1 MKVNTVD
8 LHASSRIADLENALQ
23 AIRGVRRARVT
34 LENGLAH
41 AQILVL
47 PEVPHQ
53 ALIDSTQRLATEY
66 LGMHVP
72 SSQIEVLSSGSGEA
86 GIGARDKRR
95 KLSSIT
101 TSRNSHSF
109 SARVSL
115 EMEGDV
121 LIGERS
127 GAAGRSGEWRSVGL
141 AVIDGL
147 TDLLAAPIDL
157 ETAEVL
163 EVGTSKLA
171 VVSLSKGAETLVGS
185 AVVRLDEHDA
195 IARAV
200 LDALNRLLT
209 AQKAALP
216 FLTKPSIEG

>member
-1 MKVNTVD
+1 MAT
-8 LHASSRIADLENALQ
+8 
-23 AIRGVRRARVT
+23 IRV
-34 LENGLAH
+34 LA
-41 AQILVL
+41 L

-53 ALIDSTQRLATEY
+53 ALVDSTQRLATEH

-72 SSQIEVLSSGSGEA
+72 ASQIEILSSGSVEPGE
-86 GIGARDKRR
+86 GRPRRR

-115 EMEGDV
+115 ELAGDV

-127 GAAGRSGEWRSVGL
+127 GAAGRAGEWRSVGL

-147 TDLLAAPIDL
+147 RDLLATPIDL

-171 VVSLSKGAETLVGS
+171 VVSLCKGTEKLVGS

-200 LDALNRLLT
+200 LNALNRLLT
-209 AQKAALP
+209 VDTIEVDPEPSVGAHSDFGAAPGAATRP
-216 FLTKPSIEG
+216 FLSRPSTEGRNL

>member
-1 MKVNTVD
+1 MDPQAPSRT
-8 LHASSRIADLENALQ
+8 ASLENALG
-23 AIRGVRRARVT
+23 AIRGIRGARVG

-41 AQILVL
+41 IRVLAL
-47 PEVPHQ
+47 PEVPHR
-53 ALIDSTQRLATEY
+53 ALIDSVQRLATEY

-72 SSQIEVLSSGSGEA
+72 GSQIEILSSGTSDSEFGR
-86 GIGARDKRR
+86 ARRR

-101 TSRNSHSF
+101 TRRDSETF

-115 EMEGDV
+115 ELEGDV
-121 LIGERS
+121 LIGEKR
-127 GAAGRSGEWRSVGL
+127 GAAGGAGEWRSVGL

-147 TDLLAAPIDL
+147 ADLLSTPIDL

-163 EVGTSKLA
+163 EVGTAKLA

-185 AVVRLDEHDA
+185 SVVRLDEHDA

-209 AQKAALP
+209 AQGDESP
-216 FLTKPSIEG
+216 FVSRPSSGG

>member
-1 MKVNTVD
+1 MDPQV
-8 LHASSRIADLENALQ
+8 SSRTTDLEKALQ
-23 AIRGVRRARVT
+23 AIRGVRGARVRV
-34 LENGLAH
+34 EDGSAH
-41 AQILVL
+41 VRVLVL
-47 PEVPHQ
+47 PEVPHA
-53 ALIDSTQRLATEY
+53 ALVDSIQRLSTEY
-66 LGMHVP
+66 LGTHVP
-72 SSQIEVLSSGSGEA
+72 SSQIEVLSSGTGEA
-86 GIGARDKRR
+86 DIAHSRRR

-115 EMEGDV
+115 ELEGDV

-147 TDLLAAPIDL
+147 RDLLTPPVDL
-157 ETAEVL
+157 ETAEVI

-171 VVSLSKGAETLVGS
+171 VVSLSRGAETLVGS

-195 IARAV
+195 VARAV
-200 LDALNRLLT
+200 LDALNRSLSVLEGD
-209 AQKAALP
+209 
-216 FLTKPSIEG
+216 PSPL